1 MLVHHQIVTLEKAL
15 TVCITRVQCK
25 QIRSNENIN
34 INLIISYVEEFEESG
49 INSSFYFQM
58 KT

>member
-25 QIRSNENIN
+25 QIRSKENIN
-34 INLIISYVEEFEESG
+34 INLNIS
-49 INSSFYFQM
+49 
-58 KT
+58 

>member
-15 TVCITRVQCK
+15 TVCINHAQCK

-34 INLIISYVEEFEESG
+34 INLIIS
-49 INSSFYFQM
+49 
-58 KT
+58 